1 MTFAHRTHDGP
12 SAPAI
17 LAEGHGQNRKHL
29 LGLVGLS
36 RPAILDLLRAAER
49 FVAVSDRPIKQV
61 PALRG
66 RTVVTLFLEPST
78 RTRAGFELAA
88 QRLSADLVSLGGDVG
103 REALLDQARALD
115 ALQPDVI
122 VLRHPHAGAA
132 HLLART
138 VNAAVVNAGDGA
150 HEHPTQ
156 GLADCLTL
164 RQHLGGIEGARVVVL
179 GDLARSRAARSSVA
193 ALATLGAQVVVCGPP
208 TLVPAGIESLGCQAT
223 FDRDGALEGADAV
236 LVLPLSTQHTTAGW
250 LPDEREYS
258 RFFGLDRRALQLAR
272 PKCVVLHP
280 GPIRRGVE
288 IAHEVA
294 DGPQSR
300 MTEQLRFGLAARMS
314 ALFTAAG
321 GEGV

>member
-1 MTFAHRTHDGP
+1 MTFAQRSNEASSPPGTAVGTR
-12 SAPAI
+12 
-17 LAEGHGQNRKHL
+17 ERKHL

-36 RPAILDLLRAAER
+36 REALLAHLLAAER
-49 FVAVSDRPIKQV
+49 FLPVASRPVKRL

-66 RTVVTLFLEPST
+66 RTVVNLFFEPST
-78 RTRAGFELAA
+78 RTRAAFELAA
-88 QRLSADLVSLGGDVG
+88 HRLSADVVALGEGQG
-103 REALLDQARALD
+103 CETLLDQAGALD

-132 HLLART
+132 HLLARS
-138 VNAAVVNAGDGA
+138 VNAAVINAGDGA

-164 RQHLGGIEGARVVVL
+164 RHHLGGIEGARVVVL

-208 TLVPAGIESLGCQAT
+208 TLVPPGIEALGCQST

-236 LVLPLSTQHTTAGW
+236 LVLPLSTRHTSAGW

-272 PKCVVLHP
+272 PGCVVLHP
-280 GPIRRGVE
+280 GPLRRGVE
-288 IAHEVA
+288 IAPEVA

-300 MTEQLRFGLAARMS
+300 IHEQVRLGLAVRMA

-321 GEGV
+321 GEVG